1 MFQKLSHHGIDLCDV
16 TAGRRCWLEGERQ
29 RIGLVSGEHPLWG
42 KRPPGITCLRCGDFQ
57 GLEGPVR
64 AGRKVQAFRRDGAAR
79 AHGGGLPAR
88 SQEFRVGG
96 LQIGDAGTDF
106 LGIQQHNV
114 RALGHQCRQWDEG
127 GVDKRR
133 YQCLHAVGG
142 GAVGEL
148 SEQFHQR
155 RIARVLHR
163 QLLRAS
169 RDLIGNQQLTAGIH
183 LNAGHL
189 NIRDG
194 ALVGHG
200 KLANIGDLIA
210 PKLNTHRVIQR
221 GRENINNAA
230 AGGKLPALT
239 HHIHVTIA
247 TKHQVARNIL
257 EGILP
262 IHLKNKRL
270 SARRAR
276 QNRLAKSPGRRHHNL
291 EFRQLMQHLRAP
303 THNIHAG
310 TQALMRQGLPR
321 RKPRDALPQHGPQ
334 LRRHILRLTT
344 RRRNQQHRRTLR
356 DCRHRPRA

>member
-1 MFQKLSHHGIDLCDV
+1 MLQKLGHHGVDLCDV
-16 TAGRRCWLEGERQ
+16 AAGRRCWLEGERQ
-29 RIGLVSGEHPLWG
+29 RIGLVGGEHPLRG

-64 AGRKVQAFRRDGAAR
+64 AGRKVQTFRSDGAAR
-79 AHGGGLPAR
+79 AHGCGLPTCG
-88 SQEFRVGG
+88 EKFRIGG

-114 RALGHQCRQWDEG
+114 RALGHQCGQWGEG

-142 GAVGEL
+142 GAIGEL

-169 RDLIGNQQLTAGIH
+169 RDLIGDQQLTAGIH
-183 LNAGHL
+183 LNAGNL
-189 NIRDG
+189 NIGDG
-194 ALVGHG
+194 ALVGHR
-200 KLANIGDLIA
+200 KLTNISDLIA

-247 TKHQVARNIL
+247 TKHQVTRNII

-291 EFRQLMQHLRAP
+291 EFRQLMQHLRAL
-303 THNIHAG
+303 THNIHTGAE
-310 TQALMRQGLPR
+310 TFMR
-321 RKPRDALPQHGPQ
+321 
-334 LRRHILRLTT
+334 
-344 RRRNQQHRRTLR
+344 
-356 DCRHRPRA
+356 